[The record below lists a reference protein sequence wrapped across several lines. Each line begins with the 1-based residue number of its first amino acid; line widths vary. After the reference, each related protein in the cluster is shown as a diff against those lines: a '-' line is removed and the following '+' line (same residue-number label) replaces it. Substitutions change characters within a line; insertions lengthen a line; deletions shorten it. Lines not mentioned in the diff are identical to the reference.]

1 MANSAGIYLELAGRI
16 FLLCDERWGIVP
28 NGVCFSEFTEAVQ
41 KLPLKPGDPVSSGT
55 EGLQFPGLWITIA
68 QIDTPPVLAAPVEEA
83 GWEAGLRALSS
94 REKGLAPLAKY
105 LWKGSAAPEGNPLCS
120 LAGIRL
126 KSLWKGLLEEEEAA
140 VEAAVMGL
148 LGLGPGLTPSGDDT
162 LCGLLY
168 GLLRSSYGE
177 RAIMKTLAQ
186 VICREADG
194 RTHPVSAAYLK
205 AIAEGAFFG
214 RLEEAWGSI
223 TGRRESDFDGIL
235 EVGSSSGGDLL
246 LGLLLAGKID
256 LEREE

>member
-1 MANSAGIYLELAGRI
+1 
-16 FLLCDERWGIVP
+16 
-28 NGVCFSEFTEAVQ
+28 
-41 KLPLKPGDPVSSGT
+41 
-55 EGLQFPGLWITIA
+55 
-68 QIDTPPVLAAPVEEA
+68 
-83 GWEAGLRALSS
+83 
-94 REKGLAPLAKY
+94 
-105 LWKGSAAPEGNPLCS
+105 
-120 LAGIRL
+120 
-126 KSLWKGLLEEEEAA
+126 
-140 VEAAVMGL
+140 MGL